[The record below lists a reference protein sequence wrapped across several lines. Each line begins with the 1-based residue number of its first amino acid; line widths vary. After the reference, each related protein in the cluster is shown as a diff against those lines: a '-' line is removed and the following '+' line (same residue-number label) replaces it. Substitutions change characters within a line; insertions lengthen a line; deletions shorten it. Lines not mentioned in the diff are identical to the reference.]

1 MNSPRAF
8 ERPRAISSDQPKEDT
23 IARRNRISTRKFQ
36 YGNIGASWRV
46 LKKGIMEKV
55 TPTEEQIN
63 ALFPDS
69 ANGQDL
75 EYKGTGTTKISISR
89 EELEFILSKLPRD
102 RACGISQLSYD
113 HIRYAAMRDEGVF
126 DMLLETLNFMLN
138 NPSSIDA
145 HAFTAQAYFLPK
157 KDGKVRPIVL
167 QECLTKILHKCINT
181 RILNAIRSTM
191 PQNQYCINNKNGTC
205 AAALHIQKS
214 ISERKFK
221 FFASIDFSNAFNSLT
236 RDIIIKNLEKLEV
249 GKGYIAYIVNYLNRF
264 KIKYGDKVIRN
275 GRGVPQGCPLSMT
288 LFSIGTCHI
297 LEKLESDGIDAS
309 AYADDIVIGAETEEK
324 LLKALHDLEDMASQI
339 GLTLNKD
346 KTQLYTS
353 EQNYS
358 GQFKSLWDNTWIY
371 LGIPISQDK
380 ERVKQAFANFINDV
394 AEDAKQA
401 WDAPSLEQGYF
412 INRLCV
418 NPRVVHIARG
428 TNLDESDQPFLNR
441 QQQKIDNQLP
451 ELMKKVE
458 KIYRILPVANGG
470 LGLTDLSIV
479 AKAARNALLIET
491 NSRAPTEEE
500 EEIMRNHMEKS
511 KKEGRWQQLFTKAYR
526 DAILEEHTHEMTPH
540 GKRQPAPFVGS
551 FADSIWLSQ
560 YS

>member
-1 MNSPRAF
+1 
-8 ERPRAISSDQPKEDT
+8 
-23 IARRNRISTRKFQ
+23 
-36 YGNIGASWRV
+36 
-46 LKKGIMEKV
+46 
-55 TPTEEQIN
+55 
-63 ALFPDS
+63 
-69 ANGQDL
+69 
-75 EYKGTGTTKISISR
+75 
-89 EELEFILSKLPRD
+89 
-102 RACGISQLSYD
+102 
-113 HIRYAAMRDEGVF
+113 
-126 DMLLETLNFMLN
+126 
-138 NPSSIDA
+138 
-145 HAFTAQAYFLPK
+145 
-157 KDGKVRPIVL
+157 
-167 QECLTKILHKCINT
+167 
-181 RILNAIRSTM
+181 
-191 PQNQYCINNKNGTC
+191 
-205 AAALHIQKS
+205 
-214 ISERKFK
+214 
-221 FFASIDFSNAFNSLT
+221 
-236 RDIIIKNLEKLEV
+236 
-249 GKGYIAYIVNYLNRF
+249 
-264 KIKYGDKVIRN
+264 
-275 GRGVPQGCPLSMT
+275 MT

-324 LLKALHDLEDMASQI
+324 LIKALHDLEDMASQI

-358 GQFKSLWDNTWIY
+358 GQFKSLWDNTWIH

-428 TNLDESDQPFLNR
+428 TNLDESDEPFLNR

-560 YS
+560 YPRYPLQTLSDLAFSIAIQLRYNIDPLEASNLKCPFCGSNISLKHCLVCMRANTGPIVTRHNTITRIIGCALASRGTVAQYEKKPVNHKDVPHIPDITYQKDVEIHYIDVAVTYTDPTGRRLRDVKSRKHTAYRSSRGTVPNNLHVVSFDNNAHIGAGVFEYLKSIGCTGAMVKPCKCASSARTKSASGK